1 MANAAGINQ
10 DFPGLKGRQLL
21 HIYIDGD
28 ACPVK
33 QETYKVAERYGLD
46 VTVVANS
53 WMRVPGAS
61 WLKLVVVEKELDS
74 ADDWIAEHAAKDDI
88 VVTGDFPLAARC
100 LDNEARVIGH
110 KGRAF
115 TEDNISDA
123 LASRHLLTML
133 RDQGE
138 MTKGPPPFTQKDR
151 SKYLQRLDQT
161 VHEIKRDVI
170 P

>member
-1 MANAAGINQ
+1 M
-10 DFPGLKGRQLL
+10 L

-33 QETYKVAERYGLD
+33 EETYKVAQRYGLN
-46 VTVVANS
+46 VTLVANS
-53 WMRVPGAS
+53 YMRVPQGS
-61 WLKLVVVEKELDS
+61 WFKFQVVEDGPDA
-74 ADDWIAEHAAKDDI
+74 ADDWIAEHAEKDDI

-100 LDNEARVIGH
+100 LDHEARVLGH

-115 TEDNISDA
+115 TEDNIADA

-138 MTKGPPPFTQKDR
+138 MTKGPPPFTPKDR
-151 SKYLQRLDQT
+151 SKFLQRLDQT
-161 VHEIKRDVI
+161 INEVKRDNS
-170 P
+170 